1 MPEKTPIKLTKA
13 QKAALRAMF
22 VSYCR
27 HNRTSYDG
35 KTIICGL
42 KELKERCEYSNW
54 TTWADCPTNCPHHLM
69 MTKVTCT
76 PDKCALA
83 EHFISEIKTALTV

>member
-1 MPEKTPIKLTKA
+1 MQEKTQIKLTKA
-13 QKAALRAMF
+13 QKVALRAAF
-22 VSYCR
+22 VLYCR

-54 TTWADCPTNCPHHLM
+54 TTWADCPTDCPHHLLK
-69 MTKVTCT
+69 TKVTCT

-83 EHFISEIKTALTV
+83 EHFVKSIKDCITQ

>member
-1 MPEKTPIKLTKA
+1 MDEKKRIIFSKA
-13 QKAALRAMF
+13 QKMALRVVF

-27 HNRTSYDG
+27 HQRSSYDG
-35 KTIICGL
+35 KTVICGL

-54 TTWADCPTNCPHHLM
+54 TTWADCPTDCPHHLM
-69 MTKVTCT
+69 KTKVTCP

-83 EHFISEIKTALTV
+83 DHFCKEVKECLTK